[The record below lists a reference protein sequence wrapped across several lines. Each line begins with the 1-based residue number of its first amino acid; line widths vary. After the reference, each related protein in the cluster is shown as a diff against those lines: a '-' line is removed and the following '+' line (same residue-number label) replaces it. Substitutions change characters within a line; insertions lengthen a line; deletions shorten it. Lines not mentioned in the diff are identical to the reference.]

1 METFFALL
9 HGNCE
14 ILGEERTSHSSNFAL
29 SAWRAV
35 EKFFF
40 HPLFTSRHVFSCIKQ
55 LLYALLWC
63 EKGRDLIKN
72 SRGTGKKFSFA
83 FFLLIE
89 IRTFSVE
96 ITLEK
101 AQRRRG
107 AERYSKLSMHENG
120 KTIRGFSRAQRN

>member
-1 METFFALL
+1 MEIAKSSGRKEL
-9 HGNCE
+9 HTQV
-14 ILGEERTSHSSNFAL
+14 ILPSRRGEQLRS
-29 SAWRAV
+29 
-35 EKFFF
+35 FFF